1 MSNFFD
7 VEKIISEEKI
17 ETVFQPIINIEKGYV
32 FAEEALSRGLT
43 IDGCIIEPE
52 TLFKAAVEADL
63 IYELDILCC
72 KKAVEIFAK
81 TCSNTKSILFINVN
95 AQTATED
102 SFYDALL
109 NILDK
114 NKVQPREVGIEFL
127 ETRVLS
133 MALLT
138 EAVNKYR
145 EQGFVIAVDD
155 FGSKESNIDRL
166 LNVHPDIIKIDRS
179 LIQNIHDDLYKKSI
193 VTALNVYANMTGAV
207 CLAEGIETAEEIQCC
222 CDIGLV
228 LFQGFGISRP
238 LSDFKFFEDQ
248 AKDKTYEILSKV
260 ERYKLEASTKK
271 RSIGSNMELMSNFLI
286 NSLVYD
292 DLDRMKNSLEDF
304 IELYPE
310 IESLSV
316 VDFAGKQVTKK
327 ILKAQFINSNRHP
340 LFSLKED
347 CLNIIENR
355 YITRFIASEKNY
367 LLSDAYISI
376 VSRLPVRTF
385 TVNLKNI
392 PNRKYILCICFYES
406 GLKSE

>member
-271 RSIGSNMELMSNFLI
+271 
-286 NSLVYD
+286 
-292 DLDRMKNSLEDF
+292 
-304 IELYPE
+304 
-310 IESLSV
+310 
-316 VDFAGKQVTKK
+316 
-327 ILKAQFINSNRHP
+327 
-340 LFSLKED
+340 
-347 CLNIIENR
+347 
-355 YITRFIASEKNY
+355 
-367 LLSDAYISI
+367 
-376 VSRLPVRTF
+376 
-385 TVNLKNI
+385 
-392 PNRKYILCICFYES
+392 
-406 GLKSE
+406 GL